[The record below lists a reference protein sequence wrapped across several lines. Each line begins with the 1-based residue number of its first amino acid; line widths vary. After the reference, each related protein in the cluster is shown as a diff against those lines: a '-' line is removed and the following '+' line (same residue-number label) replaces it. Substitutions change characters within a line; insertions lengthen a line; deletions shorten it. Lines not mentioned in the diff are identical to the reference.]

1 MDDVLVRLSN
11 ITKIY
16 GKNKVLNQLNL
27 EFRKKKAY
35 LLVGENGS
43 GKTTILKVILGLIS
57 YEGERTI
64 TCNQIGYVPDSLH
77 FPYYLTCYDFLYNLG
92 LIKNMLPEKIKK
104 ALEILSKEWEI
115 YPHIN
120 KKIHECSK
128 GTKQKLLIIQ
138 AMLANPDIYIFDE
151 ALNGL
156 DQNMQLKLFDFI
168 QAMKDAGKTIIITS
182 HYFSLYKNVVDQV
195 IYLKEGKAY
204 DQFN

>member
-1 MDDVLVRLSN
+1 MIEINNFKKSRLFD
-11 ITKIY
+11 IKKFKIDKGIY
-16 GKNKVLNQLNL
+16 KLSG
-27 EFRKKKAY
+27 A
-35 LLVGENGS
+35 NGS
-43 GKTTILKVILGLIS
+43 GKTTILKVLLGLVS
-57 YEGERTI
+57 YQGERI
-64 TCNQIGYVPDSLH
+64 VACNQIGYVPDSLH
-77 FPYYLTCYDFLYNLG
+77 FPYYITCYDFIYNMG
-92 LIKNMLPEKIKK
+92 LIKHMKPEKIKK
-104 ALEILSKEWEI
+104 VLEILSKEWDI
-115 YPHIN
+115 CPHIK

-182 HYFSLYKNVVDQV
+182 HYFSMYKKVVDQV